1 MKNRRLYAFILA
13 AGIVAAALA
22 GCSAS
27 PDNNET
33 TYVTGNQVE
42 NDNNGIAAFRPVDCG
57 LPAQSEYEY
66 PFLGLN
72 VKLPEVILEK
82 MTSKEVFAFTYEDY
96 TTDYDISYGVIRF
109 SATTEDDRNSDAGL
123 SADIYGF
130 EEGLE
135 KIGAIGVYEKS
146 VVSQLDELTGCD
158 THEQFGESVD
168 GAYEYY
174 LSVNSKCSSDLV
186 NELKNATLF
195 VDEMHDFDPN
205 LGYTAFSNDRVD
217 GIDTV
222 GAFSTTDVF
231 GKTYTQDVFADYDLT
246 LVNVFTTWC
255 SPCVEEIPVLE
266 KLRQEYADKGI
277 KLGIVAVVYD
287 IKTASGTDEGALEQ
301 AKILYERSEAQFPFL
316 IPDDGN
322 MNDRLTGIE
331 SFPESFFVDKDS
343 NVVSE
348 PYIGANTQEDWA
360 KIVEKELADLQG
372 DNE

>member
-1 MKNRRLYAFILA
+1 M
-13 AGIVAAALA
+13 
-22 GCSAS
+22 
-27 PDNNET
+27 
-33 TYVTGNQVE
+33 
-42 NDNNGIAAFRPVDCG
+42 
-57 LPAQSEYEY
+57 
-66 PFLGLN
+66 
-72 VKLPEVILEK
+72 
-82 MTSKEVFAFTYEDY
+82 
-96 TTDYDISYGVIRF
+96 
-109 SATTEDDRNSDAGL
+109 
-123 SADIYGF
+123 
-130 EEGLE
+130 
-135 KIGAIGVYEKS
+135 
-146 VVSQLDELTGCD
+146 
-158 THEQFGESVD
+158 D

-222 GAFSTTDVF
+222 GAFSTTDVV

-287 IKTASGTDEGALEQ
+287 IKTANGTDEGALEQ
-301 AKILYERSEAQFPFL
+301 AKILYERSKAQFPFL

-331 SFPESFFVDKDS
+331 SFPESFFVDKDG

-372 DNE
+372 ENE

>member
-1 MKNRRLYAFILA
+1 MLA
-13 AGIVAAALA
+13 TVMAVSMLA
-22 GCSAS
+22 GCSSQQNAS
-27 PDNNET
+27 DVNHDSDPI
-33 TYVTGNQVE
+33 E
-42 NDNNGIAAFRPVDCG
+42 NSSNSSNSGITEFRPVDCG
-57 LPAQSEYEY
+57 LPAQNEYEY
-66 PFLGLN
+66 PFLGLDI
-72 VKLPEVILEK
+72 KLTETLLEK
-82 MTSKEVFAFTYEDY
+82 MTSKEVFVFTREDY
-96 TTDYDISYGVIRF
+96 TADYDISYGVMRF
-109 SATTEDDRNSDAGL
+109 SATTEEDRNADTGL

-174 LSVNSKCSSDLV
+174 LSINSKCSNDLV
-186 NELKNATLF
+186 NELKNTTLF
-195 VDEMHDFDPN
+195 VDEMHNFDPN

-301 AKILYERSEAQFPFL
+301 AKILYERSKAQFPFL

-331 SFPESFFVDKDS
+331 SFPESFFVDKDG
-343 NVVSE
+343 NIVSE

-360 KIVEKELADLQG
+360 KIVEKEFADLQG
-372 DNE
+372 DNG

>member
-1 MKNRRLYAFILA
+1 M
-13 AGIVAAALA
+13 
-22 GCSAS
+22 
-27 PDNNET
+27 
-33 TYVTGNQVE
+33 
-42 NDNNGIAAFRPVDCG
+42 
-57 LPAQSEYEY
+57 
-66 PFLGLN
+66 
-72 VKLPEVILEK
+72 
-82 MTSKEVFAFTYEDY
+82 
-96 TTDYDISYGVIRF
+96 
-109 SATTEDDRNSDAGL
+109 
-123 SADIYGF
+123 
-130 EEGLE
+130 
-135 KIGAIGVYEKS
+135 
-146 VVSQLDELTGCD
+146 
-158 THEQFGESVD
+158 D

-222 GAFSTTDVF
+222 GAFSTTDVV

-246 LVNVFTTWC
+246 LVNMFTTWC

-301 AKILYERSEAQFPFL
+301 AKILYERSKAQFPFL

-331 SFPESFFVDKDS
+331 SFPESFFVDKDG

-372 DNE
+372 ENE